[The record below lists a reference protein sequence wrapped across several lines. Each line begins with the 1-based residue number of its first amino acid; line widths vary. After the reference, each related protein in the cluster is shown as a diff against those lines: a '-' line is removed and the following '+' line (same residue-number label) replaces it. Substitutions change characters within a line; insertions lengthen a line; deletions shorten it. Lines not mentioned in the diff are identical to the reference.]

1 MPSKASRSNGNGN
14 GHCKIHSR
22 TAVACRLCLL
32 QGLQEFRHANV
43 RAGIRLASERTK
55 KLRTNCLSRNGG
67 EVKLVDVAVA
77 LTALLS
83 ELETA
88 EKQVG
93 EQPVDVGLVLRAPSV
108 KNRCFWSALGRM
120 KVATA
125 YSSTVPSIS
134 ITSGTGST
142 GGTRLKVC

>member
-1 MPSKASRSNGNGN
+1 VPSKASRAIGNGR
-14 GHCKIHSR
+14 CKLHPH
-22 TAVACRLCLL
+22 TATACRLCLV

-43 RAGIRLASERTK
+43 RAGIRLATERIK
-55 KLRTNCLSRNGG
+55 KLRTSYLSRNGG
-67 EVKLVDVAVA
+67 EVKMADVAVA
-77 LTALLS
+77 LTSLLS
-83 ELETA
+83 KLETA

-93 EQPVDVGLVLRAPSV
+93 ELPVDVGLVLRAPSV
-108 KNRCFWSALGRM
+108 KNRCFWSAPGRM

-134 ITSGTGST
+134 MTSGTGST